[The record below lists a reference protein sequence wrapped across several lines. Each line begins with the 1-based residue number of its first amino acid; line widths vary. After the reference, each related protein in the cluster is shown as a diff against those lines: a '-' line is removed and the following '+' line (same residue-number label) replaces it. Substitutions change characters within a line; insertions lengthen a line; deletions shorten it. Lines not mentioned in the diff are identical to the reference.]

1 MISLL
6 TSEKYVIEVA
16 ISLCEFTNVA
26 SCVHGCDL
34 EL

>member
-6 TSEKYVIEVA
+6 ISEKYVIKIAVL
-16 ISLCEFTNVA
+16 LCEFTNVA
-26 SCVHGCDL
+26 SGEYGCDL

>member
-6 TSEKYVIEVA
+6 TSEKYIIEVA
-16 ISLCEFTNVA
+16 ILLCEFTNVA
-26 SCVHGCDL
+26 SGEYGCDL

>member
-6 TSEKYVIEVA
+6 ISEKYVIKIAVL
-16 ISLCEFTNVA
+16 LCGFTNVA
-26 SCVHGCDL
+26 SDEYGCDL